1 VAGARDLGRR
11 RLGLLAGYVAA
22 TFLSFPVGGAG
33 FDVGWLFAWLGPAF
47 LWMGIR
53 GLAPRRAAGV
63 AFAAALIAHAAVLH
77 WIYVVTVTYGHAPRI
92 AGVAA
97 PLGLAAYMAAHTALF
112 AALAARLGARGAG
125 GPLALA
131 AVWTATDHLRSF
143 SLSGFPWATLG
154 YAQHANPAFLALAP
168 WTGVYGLSF
177 VTVLGGVAA
186 AQWLVE
192 GRSRSAGSGLA
203 ALLAL
208 LALGGVLGLRGVPP
222 DGAAM
227 LRVAVLQGN
236 IDQGVKWSPDWA
248 EHTLG
253 IYEELTRASAAQGA
267 AWIVWPETAV
277 PGSVTTDPELRA
289 RLGALARDTG
299 ATLVVGGVGVER
311 DGEALRFFD
320 SAFVFTPAGELEA
333 RYDKA
338 HLVPYGEY
346 VPLRGLL
353 GRFLSAVARGI
364 ANTDVSR
371 GAGPR
376 ALALQAPGGPV
387 PAGVPIC
394 YELLFPDLM
403 RRFVGDGAQLLL
415 AITNDAWYGRTG
427 APHQFL
433 AITALRAAE
442 NRVWIARAANTG
454 ISAFIDPQGRVQ
466 EQTRIFERGFLV
478 RDVPLRPPPSG
489 GSFYTRR
496 GDVFAW
502 SCWIGALVAVFAP
515 RRDPEG
521 TRRS

>member
-1 VAGARDLGRR
+1 MAGARGLERR

-33 FDVGWLFAWLGPAF
+33 FDVGWLFAWLGPAL
-47 LWMGIR
+47 LWLGIR

-63 AFAAALIAHAAVLH
+63 AFAAGLIAHAAVLH

-112 AALAARLGARGAG
+112 AALAARLAARGAD

-154 YAQHANPAFLALAP
+154 YAQHANPALLALAP
-168 WTGVYGLSF
+168 WTGVYGLCF

-186 AQWLVE
+186 AQWWVE
-192 GRSRSAGSGLA
+192 GRSRLAAGGLA
-203 ALLAL
+203 TALAL
-208 LALGGVLGLRGVPP
+208 LALGGVLGLRGAPP
-222 DGAAM
+222 DGEEA

-248 EHTLG
+248 ERTLVL
-253 IYEELTRASAAQGA
+253 YEELSRAAAAQGA
-267 AWIVWPETAV
+267 VWIVWPETAV
-277 PGSVTTDPELRA
+277 PGSITSDPVLRA
-289 RLGALARDTG
+289 RLEALALETG

-320 SAFVFTPAGELEA
+320 SAFVLTPAGELEA

-364 ANTDVSR
+364 ANTDVSP

-376 ALALQAPGGPV
+376 ALALPAPGGPV

-502 SCWIGALVAVFAP
+502 SCWIGALVAVLAP

-521 TRRS
+521 IRRS